1 MKELTI
7 TKTEAITATTRHY
20 FDLLCLLQWKQ
31 ADQTLT
37 YLDSP
42 HDPTT
47 LEYLYYTFAGSL
59 SYTDEAGKSHHGTA
73 GSVQLVSPL
82 ALETLTFSADYQ
94 GLVCGFDPE
103 LMPSLTD
110 TPLFQNYFSELLPLA
125 ETDEISEKTLLGP
138 GSPAKLALDC
148 HLYEITLEPHT
159 TWKYQVEHGRHCG
172 IVVTVGDLR
181 TPEADELHALD
192 TRFYSAISDDY
203 TFELTTSTHTHFFL
217 FDLVAQR

>member
-7 TKTEAITATTRHY
+7 TKTEATTSTTHHY

-31 ADQTLT
+31 ADQLFT

-42 HDPTT
+42 HDHTT
-47 LEYLYYTFAGSL
+47 LEYFYYTFSGTLTYS
-59 SYTDEAGKSHHGTA
+59 DEAGILQKGTA
-73 GSVQLVSPL
+73 GSIQLVSPL
-82 ALETLTFSADYQ
+82 ALETLTYSDDYQ
-94 GLVCGFDPE
+94 GLICGFDPE
-103 LMPSLTD
+103 LMPTLTD

-172 IVVTVGDLR
+172 LVVTIGDLQSPH
-181 TPEADELHALD
+181 TETLHQLD
-192 TRFYSAISDDY
+192 TRFYSAISDDH
-203 TFELTTSTHTHFFL
+203 TFELTTTEHTHFFL

>member
-1 MKELTI
+1 MKTLTI
-7 TKTEAITATTRHY
+7 TKSEATNATVHHY
-20 FDLLCLLQWKQ
+20 FDLLCLSQWKQ
-31 ADQTLT
+31 AEQTLT

-42 HDPTT
+42 HDHAT
-47 LEYLYYTFAGSL
+47 LEYFYYTFAGTL
-59 SYTDEAGKSHHGTA
+59 SYTDEAGKLHQAKA
-73 GSVQLVSPL
+73 GSIQLVSPL
-82 ALETLTFSADYQ
+82 AIESLSFSDDYQ
-94 GLVCGFDPE
+94 GLICGFDSE
-103 LMPSLTD
+103 LMPSLTE

-172 IVVTVGDLR
+172 LLLTVGELSS
-181 TPEADELHALD
+181 PEADTLQAFD
-192 TRFYSAISDDY
+192 MRFYSAMSDDH
-203 TFELTTSTHTHFFL
+203 TFELTATEHTHFFL